1 MTRDRQNS
9 WSEATRAPKDL
20 YRQSP
25 ERSEMQ
31 RLEGISNLIPE
42 AHELNICL
50 VLESAGPHPA
60 ADFSP
65 LGLGNTVPRA
75 GNGKARFIGQT
86 PHCGG
91 QPREIETLRTALPIK
106 NNATSPQ

>member
-1 MTRDRQNS
+1 
-9 WSEATRAPKDL
+9 
-20 YRQSP
+20 
-25 ERSEMQ
+25 MQ

-42 AHELNICL
+42 AHGLNICQVLEISRLRVECDGRAKFASQGML

-91 QPREIETLRTALPIK
+91 QPREIETLRTPLPIK